1 MFSTIEWVISVSLF
15 VCHHTQ
21 NGNCAV
27 WNVLGKGCLKKI
39 SCMRNTWKSWWT
51 LISWSCPVSFS
62 FPCLR
67 LTLWD
72 RFVEVRAWLYRCAF
86 VKHYGMCMIPT
97 LTPDIRSPT
106 RSFFWMRIV
115 AAMTA
120 EVQHRDDTVLYL
132 PTRTPI
138 IQFILNHLDQS
149 SNFNY
154 SHTVWGLDST
164 VLSQDLAV
172 LHSQHSCDS
181 GILILWR
188 SFIVNLSEWE
198 EKEYIAVHD
207 CFCVHSYCPWTQ
219 SKAHYHFH
227 KQTQ

>member
-1 MFSTIEWVISVSLF
+1 MTNPHTEECLMFSTIEWVISVTF
-15 VCHHTQ
+15 IVCHHTQ

-72 RFVEVRAWLYRCAF
+72 RFLEVCAWLYRCAF

-106 RSFFWMRIV
+106 RSFFWMSIV
-115 AAMTA
+115 AAMTG
-120 EVQHRDDTVLYL
+120 EVRQRWSRSL
-132 PTRTPI
+132 
-138 IQFILNHLDQS
+138 S
-149 SNFNY
+149 SNPNTY
-154 SHTVWGLDST
+154 YT
-164 VLSQDLAV
+164 
-172 LHSQHSCDS
+172 
-181 GILILWR
+181 I
-188 SFIVNLSEWE
+188 
-198 EKEYIAVHD
+198 Y
-207 CFCVHSYCPWTQ
+207 TQ
-219 SKAHYHFH
+219 PFGPEF
-227 KQTQ
+227 